1 MELFSLEQRL
11 RALKDCLGK
20 SKRIVVY
27 IIEGENDSQ
36 CRYRCK
42 NLKVA
47 FSRENSPWVVIW
59 FYKGEFKKIERY
71 LDAID
76 LVVIL
81 RQTEKKYTLLSI
93 IDKLRSKNMR
103 VLFDLDDLLFDYK
116 DLGLVFDTVRE
127 KSIFYWLGYIWGI
140 RRIAKRVDGFT
151 CTNEFLAGKLKRSFG
166 KSVKVIPNSLNKE
179 QIEVSEQAVKTK
191 LVRKNVDD
199 EFVIGYFSGSPT
211 HAMDFALVEPELIR
225 FLKEY
230 ENVKLVVVGY
240 MKFSKQMRELV
251 DVGRVEV
258 MGVVD
263 YLRLQELMSR
273 VDVNIA
279 PLVIND
285 FTNCKSELK
294 FFEAAAVET
303 TTIASPNYSFKKAI
317 TDGKNGFLAKPGE
330 WYQKLE
336 YLYNHPE
343 ENRKIALEAKKYALK
358 HYYGEE
364 FLKEVEEAYDYFAK

>member
-1 MELFSLEQRL
+1 MSSDNMRKVDTAF
-11 RALKDCLGK
+11 A
-20 SKRIVVY
+20 
-27 IIEGENDSQ
+27 IECAEVLYLTEDSTSAQ
-36 CRYRCK
+36 FRYRCK
-42 NLKVA
+42 NVKESLGGGRRWRAVW
-47 FSRENSPWVVIW
+47 S
-59 FYKGEFKKIERY
+59 
-71 LDAID
+71 
-76 LVVIL
+76 
-81 RQTEKKYTLLSI
+81 
-93 IDKLRSKNMR
+93 LRSKIDSLKVGLR
-103 VLFDLDDLLFDYK
+103 KRKLTVIGRQTDKDGAVGKLIGQVHEHGGKVIFDLDDLIFDYR
-116 DLGLVFDTVRE
+116 DLPILM
-127 KSIFYWLGYIWGI
+127 KSTNSRNVAYWLGYIWGI

-166 KSVKVIPNSLNKE
+166 RPVRVIPNSLNRE
-179 QIEVSEQAVKTK
+179 QIEVSEQAIKK
-191 LVRKNVDD
+191 KKVRKDVDD

-211 HAMDFALVEPELIR
+211 HARDFALVEPELIR

-230 ENVKLVVVGY
+230 ENIKLVVVGY
-240 MKFSKQMRELV
+240 MKFSKQMRELIAA
-251 DVGRVEV
+251 GRVEV

-263 YLRLQELMSR
+263 YLRLQELMSK

-317 TDGKNGFLAKPGE
+317 TDGKNGFLAKPGK

-343 ENRKIALEAKKYALK
+343 ENRRIALEAKKYALK

>member
-1 MELFSLEQRL
+1 MSSNNMRKANTVLAAESVGVSFLTE
-11 RALKDCLGK
+11 
-20 SKRIVVY
+20 
-27 IIEGENDSQ
+27 DSTSAQ
-36 CRYRCK
+36 FRYRCNNVK
-42 NLKVA
+42 ESLGVGRKW
-47 FSRENSPWVVIW
+47 RVIW
-59 FYKGEFKKIERY
+59 
-71 LDAID
+71 
-76 LVVIL
+76 
-81 RQTEKKYTLLSI
+81 S
-93 IDKLRSKNMR
+93 LRSKIGSLKVGLR
-103 VLFDLDDLLFDYK
+103 KSKLTVIGRQTDKDGAVGKLIRQVHKYGGKVIFDLDDLIFDYR
-116 DLGLVFDTVRE
+116 DLPILM
-127 KSIFYWLGYIWGI
+127 KSTNSRNAVYWMGYIWGI

-166 KSVKVIPNSLNKE
+166 KPVRVIPNSLNKE
-179 QIEVSEQAVKTK
+179 QIEVSEQAIKK
-191 LVRKNVDD
+191 KKVRKNVND

-211 HAMDFALVEPELIR
+211 HARDFALVEPELIR

-240 MKFSKQMRELV
+240 MKFSKQMRELI
-251 DVGRVEV
+251 DAGRVEV

-263 YLRLQELMSR
+263 YFRLQELMSK

-330 WYQKLE
+330 WYQKLK

-364 FLKEVEEAYDYFAK
+364 FLKEVEVAYDYFAK